1 MGLLPLV
8 AIIRQQ
14 YAHRTA
20 EHELF
25 NQYTYMYRI
34 FSNANR
40 LLGNA
45 ATTEIKRDILLALG
59 ESALDEQGQW
69 ILRQRERPLSVSK

>member
-1 MGLLPLV
+1 
-8 AIIRQQ
+8 
-14 YAHRTA
+14 
-20 EHELF
+20 ELF

-40 LLGNA
+40 LLDNA